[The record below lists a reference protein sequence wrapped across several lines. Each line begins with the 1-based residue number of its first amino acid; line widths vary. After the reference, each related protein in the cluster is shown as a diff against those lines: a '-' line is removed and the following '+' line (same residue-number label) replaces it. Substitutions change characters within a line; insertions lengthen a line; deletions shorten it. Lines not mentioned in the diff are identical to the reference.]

1 LYAKTIRP
9 FVVAEADSIDIE
21 AISMVD
27 IVIAHFWTLLETWAI
42 AEPLDRS
49 QPTTAGRTNDKQDL
63 LLSRAQ
69 SLQGVEQ
76 INVCHV

>member
-49 QPTTAGRTNDKQDL
+49 QRRRPRAVRTTNKTCCSPERNR
-63 LLSRAQ
+63 SR
-69 SLQGVEQ
+69 E
-76 INVCHV
+76 